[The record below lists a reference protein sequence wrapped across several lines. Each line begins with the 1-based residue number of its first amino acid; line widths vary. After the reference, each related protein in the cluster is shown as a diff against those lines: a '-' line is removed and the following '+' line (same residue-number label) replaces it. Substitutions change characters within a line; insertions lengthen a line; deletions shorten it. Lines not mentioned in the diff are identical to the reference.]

1 MTADS
6 HGIPYVEP
14 NMYFI
19 HREGIIHLFIVII
32 LMHLVR
38 HMRRA
43 PYESFATPVS
53 NNAADLVELNNIAH

>member
-6 HGIPYVEP
+6 HGIPYVKP

-32 LMHLVR
+32 
-38 HMRRA
+38 
-43 PYESFATPVS
+43 
-53 NNAADLVELNNIAH
+53 NAFGSAHEKSAI